1 MTTIPDQVLGLNM
14 PEGKRR
20 HATLAAI
27 LFSALLGAA
36 PAVAQQGQGTE
47 NKQAVDTIIGTE
59 VQEEETQ
66 ASADA
71 GRVIAAIEKTSDSI
85 AMVRKTSN
93 LSKVDI
99 VFLADAAAA
108 EGGPPPEIETKVK
121 EHEAEIA
128 ELRQEIEGNAMLFHA
143 IDSRQI
149 LPRDVLAVEFDGSNG
164 VVIYAAAKPA
174 KPAG

>member
-1 MTTIPDQVLGLNM
+1 MTTTDPTTFGIPA
-14 PEGKRR
+14 PEGSWLR
-20 HATLAAI
+20 AAAAAS
-27 LFSALLGAA
+27 LFCALLFGGQ
-36 PAVAQQGQGTE
+36 AVAQQGTE
-47 NKQAVDTIIGTE
+47 SKEAVDTIIGTE
-59 VQEEETQ
+59 VQEEEAQ

-71 GRVIAAIEKTSDSI
+71 GKVIAAIEKTRDQI
-85 AMVRKTSN
+85 ALVRKTSK
-93 LSKVDI
+93 LDKVDI
-99 VFLADAAAA
+99 VFLADAAQA

-149 LPRDVLAVEFDGSNG
+149 LMRDVLAVEFQGQDA
-164 VVIYAAAKPA
+164 VVIYAAAP